1 MDLIPEQCC
10 DGSIP
15 TGRTL
20 GTGSGWAFRGLRKA
34 HLPVINKGF
43 RAENRER

>member
-20 GTGSGWAFRGLRKA
+20 GTGSGLKKA

-43 RAENRER
+43 GTENRER